1 MINFNA
7 VAADY
12 LAAFNAID
20 PVERKERVSA
30 LFTADARYVDPMAD
44 VTGHDQLSGL
54 IEGIQGQ
61 FPDWVFTPV
70 GDVDGHHAQARFGW
84 GLGPEGAEPPV
95 VGFDVVV
102 LDTDGR
108 ISAVHGFLD
117 RVPSA

>member
-7 VAADY
+7 MCADY
-12 LAAFNAID
+12 LAAFNTTD
-20 PVERKERVSA
+20 PVQRKERVSA
-30 LFTADARYVDPMAD
+30 LFAADAHYVDPLAD
-44 VTGHDQLSGL
+44 VTGHDQLNGL

-61 FPDWVFTPV
+61 FPGWVFTPV
-70 GDVDGHHAQARFGW
+70 GEVDGHHTQARFGW

-102 LDTDGR
+102 LDDDGR
-108 ISAVHGFLD
+108 IRAVHGFLD